1 MCSAICWAH
10 FHYCK
15 EHCENKRLRKED
27 IIMKLSRYNI
37 EKKEDKSC
45 LIYNTV
51 TSAILELDTDYEK
64 SYYEMKEGK
73 KCSKPDLESALLEG
87 GMLVEDDKDEFAELL
102 IRNKIERFADSN
114 LTLTIAPT
122 MACNFC
128 CPYCYEKGR
137 EYITM
142 SETVQD
148 QLTSQL
154 KEKYQHIHELTVS
167 WYGGEPLLAIE
178 TIEKLTKKIKS
189 VLPLGCK
196 YNADMVTNGYKL
208 TRRVAEKL
216 KDMDIH
222 YIQVTLDG
230 SKQAHD
236 SRRILHNHQPTF
248 EHILDNIRECA
259 DILNISIRINVD
271 KTNINE
277 ATAMLKFIF
286 LLLLLYVGK
295 EIVCYVNKILYIR
308 IQTNAAFSL
317 NFEIVNHLKKVSPL
331 VIGRTDLSYL
341 SQRINND
348 ANDVLIFFI
357 SSLTE
362 LIFSVFSAGIILF
375 MIWKMD
381 SIAFIVTMFLLALY
395 FFIYIGFKKRI
406 YNCSYGMKE
415 EKSNFFSRLQEQL
428 EKIEF
433 IKIHSMDSFFLNRL
447 VASYQKLYRS
457 IFKQQATIQAF
468 ANLEGIVGAISVC
481 ILLWIGGKKIL
492 TGDMQIGYFYM
503 ISVYFNMILEYG
515 KEIVAYGQEYQE
527 AYVSFERIKSILEI
541 KEQSKGCIRLNEIK
555 QIRIQD
561 LNFAYDQK
569 ETIKSFSTNLKKGKV
584 YGLKGENGCG
594 KSTLIKILMGM
605 YVDEY
610 QGNIIWNDTEMR
622 NLDMDY
628 IREHVISVT
637 EQEPT
642 LIADTIYNNIAL
654 YRKLDVKCIQRAV
667 DCFGD
672 SILKRDNWDLQIN
685 EKSSNISGGEKQKI
699 AIIRQVVQ
707 DGQVMI
713 FDEPTSAMDE
723 SGKKQFLQLIDQI
736 KNHKIIIIVSHDN
749 AILNTCDEILIL

>member
-1 MCSAICWAH
+1 
-10 FHYCK
+10 
-15 EHCENKRLRKED
+15 
-27 IIMKLSRYNI
+27 MKLSRYNI

-236 SRRILHNHQPTF
+236 SRRILH
-248 EHILDNIRECA
+248 
-259 DILNISIRINVD
+259 
-271 KTNINE
+271 
-277 ATAMLKFIF
+277 
-286 LLLLLYVGK
+286 
-295 EIVCYVNKILYIR
+295 
-308 IQTNAAFSL
+308 
-317 NFEIVNHLKKVSPL
+317 
-331 VIGRTDLSYL
+331 
-341 SQRINND
+341 
-348 ANDVLIFFI
+348 
-357 SSLTE
+357 
-362 LIFSVFSAGIILF
+362 
-375 MIWKMD
+375 
-381 SIAFIVTMFLLALY
+381 
-395 FFIYIGFKKRI
+395 
-406 YNCSYGMKE
+406 
-415 EKSNFFSRLQEQL
+415 
-428 EKIEF
+428 
-433 IKIHSMDSFFLNRL
+433 
-447 VASYQKLYRS
+447 
-457 IFKQQATIQAF
+457 
-468 ANLEGIVGAISVC
+468 
-481 ILLWIGGKKIL
+481 
-492 TGDMQIGYFYM
+492 
-503 ISVYFNMILEYG
+503 
-515 KEIVAYGQEYQE
+515 
-527 AYVSFERIKSILEI
+527 
-541 KEQSKGCIRLNEIK
+541 
-555 QIRIQD
+555 
-561 LNFAYDQK
+561 
-569 ETIKSFSTNLKKGKV
+569 
-584 YGLKGENGCG
+584 
-594 KSTLIKILMGM
+594 
-605 YVDEY
+605 
-610 QGNIIWNDTEMR
+610 
-622 NLDMDY
+622 
-628 IREHVISVT
+628 
-637 EQEPT
+637 
-642 LIADTIYNNIAL
+642 TIYNNIAL

>member
-37 EKKEDKSC
+37 EKKEDKRC

-236 SRRILHNHQPTF
+236 SRRILY
-248 EHILDNIRECA
+248 R
-259 DILNISIRINVD
+259 
-271 KTNINE
+271 
-277 ATAMLKFIF
+277 F
-286 LLLLLYVGK
+286 L
-295 EIVCYVNKILYIR
+295 
-308 IQTNAAFSL
+308 
-317 NFEIVNHLKKVSPL
+317 
-331 VIGRTDLSYL
+331 
-341 SQRINND
+341 
-348 ANDVLIFFI
+348 
-357 SSLTE
+357 
-362 LIFSVFSAGIILF
+362 
-375 MIWKMD
+375 
-381 SIAFIVTMFLLALY
+381 
-395 FFIYIGFKKRI
+395 
-406 YNCSYGMKE
+406 
-415 EKSNFFSRLQEQL
+415 
-428 EKIEF
+428 
-433 IKIHSMDSFFLNRL
+433 
-447 VASYQKLYRS
+447 
-457 IFKQQATIQAF
+457 
-468 ANLEGIVGAISVC
+468 
-481 ILLWIGGKKIL
+481 
-492 TGDMQIGYFYM
+492 
-503 ISVYFNMILEYG
+503 
-515 KEIVAYGQEYQE
+515 
-527 AYVSFERIKSILEI
+527 
-541 KEQSKGCIRLNEIK
+541 
-555 QIRIQD
+555 
-561 LNFAYDQK
+561 
-569 ETIKSFSTNLKKGKV
+569 
-584 YGLKGENGCG
+584 
-594 KSTLIKILMGM
+594 
-605 YVDEY
+605 
-610 QGNIIWNDTEMR
+610 
-622 NLDMDY
+622 
-628 IREHVISVT
+628 
-637 EQEPT
+637 
-642 LIADTIYNNIAL
+642 
-654 YRKLDVKCIQRAV
+654 
-667 DCFGD
+667 
-672 SILKRDNWDLQIN
+672 
-685 EKSSNISGGEKQKI
+685 
-699 AIIRQVVQ
+699 
-707 DGQVMI
+707 
-713 FDEPTSAMDE
+713 E
-723 SGKKQFLQLIDQI
+723 S
-736 KNHKIIIIVSHDN
+736 
-749 AILNTCDEILIL
+749 

>member
-1 MCSAICWAH
+1 
-10 FHYCK
+10 
-15 EHCENKRLRKED
+15 
-27 IIMKLSRYNI
+27 MKLSRYNI

-277 ATAMLKFIF
+277 ATEIF
-286 LLLLLYVGK
+286 
-295 EIVCYVNKILYIR
+295 
-308 IQTNAAFSL
+308 
-317 NFEIVNHLKKVSPL
+317 
-331 VIGRTDLSYL
+331 D
-341 SQRINND
+341 
-348 ANDVLIFFI
+348 
-357 SSLTE
+357 
-362 LIFSVFSAGIILF
+362 
-375 MIWKMD
+375 W
-381 SIAFIVTMFLLALY
+381 
-395 FFIYIGFKKRI
+395 
-406 YNCSYGMKE
+406 
-415 EKSNFFSRLQEQL
+415 L
-428 EKIEF
+428 E
-433 IKIHSMDSFFLNRL
+433 R
-447 VASYQKLYRS
+447 
-457 IFKQQATIQAF
+457 
-468 ANLEGIVGAISVC
+468 
-481 ILLWIGGKKIL
+481 
-492 TGDMQIGYFYM
+492 
-503 ISVYFNMILEYG
+503 
-515 KEIVAYGQEYQE
+515 
-527 AYVSFERIKSILEI
+527 
-541 KEQSKGCIRLNEIK
+541 
-555 QIRIQD
+555 
-561 LNFAYDQK
+561 
-569 ETIKSFSTNLKKGKV
+569 
-584 YGLKGENGCG
+584 YGLKGRVGYYLAPVDDINGVC
-594 KSTLIKILMGM
+594 
-605 YVDEY
+605 
-610 QGNIIWNDTEMR
+610 
-622 NLDMDY
+622 
-628 IREHVISVT
+628 
-637 EQEPT
+637 
-642 LIADTIYNNIAL
+642 NNHICMERPQYA
-654 YRKLDVKCIQRAV
+654 KEEIDVKCIQRAV

>member
-1 MCSAICWAH
+1 
-10 FHYCK
+10 
-15 EHCENKRLRKED
+15 
-27 IIMKLSRYNI
+27 MKLSRYNI

-64 SYYEMKEGK
+64 TYYEMKEGK

-142 SETVQD
+142 SEAVQD

-248 EHILDNIRECA
+248 EYILDNIRECA

-277 ATAMLKFIF
+277 ATEIFDWLERYGLKGR
-286 LLLLLYVGK
+286 VG
-295 EIVCYVNKILYIR
+295 Y
-308 IQTNAAFSL
+308 
-317 NFEIVNHLKKVSPL
+317 
-331 VIGRTDLSYL
+331 YL
-341 SQRINND
+341 APVDDIN
-348 ANDVLIFFI
+348 
-357 SSLTE
+357 
-362 LIFSVFSAGIILF
+362 G
-375 MIWKMD
+375 
-381 SIAFIVTMFLLALY
+381 
-395 FFIYIGFKKRI
+395 
-406 YNCSYGMKE
+406 
-415 EKSNFFSRLQEQL
+415 
-428 EKIEF
+428 
-433 IKIHSMDSFFLNRL
+433 
-447 VASYQKLYRS
+447 
-457 IFKQQATIQAF
+457 
-468 ANLEGIVGAISVC
+468 VC

>member
-1 MCSAICWAH
+1 MIIPMTDDERRLTEEYLYLVPEMVKKLTSRCAYVSYDEQQDLLQAGNLALCKAAMNYDNTRPFAVYAKVAIRNAIYSYWRKLQKERKYTCSMYASSEFDMEPLLVDQKTELWQEQCMNQEPIYKHLQSLEARSC
-10 FHYCK
+10 
-15 EHCENKRLRKED
+15 NTLRKGIH

-248 EHILDNIRECA
+248 KHILDNIRECA

-277 ATAMLKFIF
+277 ATEIF
-286 LLLLLYVGK
+286 
-295 EIVCYVNKILYIR
+295 
-308 IQTNAAFSL
+308 
-317 NFEIVNHLKKVSPL
+317 
-331 VIGRTDLSYL
+331 D
-341 SQRINND
+341 
-348 ANDVLIFFI
+348 
-357 SSLTE
+357 
-362 LIFSVFSAGIILF
+362 
-375 MIWKMD
+375 W
-381 SIAFIVTMFLLALY
+381 
-395 FFIYIGFKKRI
+395 
-406 YNCSYGMKE
+406 
-415 EKSNFFSRLQEQL
+415 L
-428 EKIEF
+428 E
-433 IKIHSMDSFFLNRL
+433 R
-447 VASYQKLYRS
+447 
-457 IFKQQATIQAF
+457 
-468 ANLEGIVGAISVC
+468 
-481 ILLWIGGKKIL
+481 
-492 TGDMQIGYFYM
+492 
-503 ISVYFNMILEYG
+503 
-515 KEIVAYGQEYQE
+515 
-527 AYVSFERIKSILEI
+527 
-541 KEQSKGCIRLNEIK
+541 
-555 QIRIQD
+555 
-561 LNFAYDQK
+561 
-569 ETIKSFSTNLKKGKV
+569 
-584 YGLKGENGCG
+584 YGLKGRVGYYLAPVDDING
-594 KSTLIKILMGM
+594 
-605 YVDEY
+605 V
-610 QGNIIWNDTEMR
+610 
-622 NLDMDY
+622 
-628 IREHVISVT
+628 
-637 EQEPT
+637 
-642 LIADTIYNNIAL
+642 
-654 YRKLDVKCIQRAV
+654 
-667 DCFGD
+667 
-672 SILKRDNWDLQIN
+672 
-685 EKSSNISGGEKQKI
+685 
-699 AIIRQVVQ
+699 
-707 DGQVMI
+707 
-713 FDEPTSAMDE
+713 
-723 SGKKQFLQLIDQI
+723 
-736 KNHKIIIIVSHDN
+736 
-749 AILNTCDEILIL
+749 

>member
-1 MCSAICWAH
+1 
-10 FHYCK
+10 
-15 EHCENKRLRKED
+15 
-27 IIMKLSRYNI
+27 MKLSRYNI

-64 SYYEMKEGK
+64 TYYEMKEGK

-142 SETVQD
+142 SEAVQD

-248 EHILDNIRECA
+248 EYILDNIRECA

-277 ATAMLKFIF
+277 ATEIFDWLERYGLKGR
-286 LLLLLYVGK
+286 VG
-295 EIVCYVNKILYIR
+295 Y
-308 IQTNAAFSL
+308 
-317 NFEIVNHLKKVSPL
+317 
-331 VIGRTDLSYL
+331 YL
-341 SQRINND
+341 APVDDING
-348 ANDVLIFFI
+348 V
-357 SSLTE
+357 
-362 LIFSVFSAGIILF
+362 
-375 MIWKMD
+375 
-381 SIAFIVTMFLLALY
+381 
-395 FFIYIGFKKRI
+395 
-406 YNCSYGMKE
+406 
-415 EKSNFFSRLQEQL
+415 
-428 EKIEF
+428 
-433 IKIHSMDSFFLNRL
+433 
-447 VASYQKLYRS
+447 
-457 IFKQQATIQAF
+457 
-468 ANLEGIVGAISVC
+468 
-481 ILLWIGGKKIL
+481 
-492 TGDMQIGYFYM
+492 
-503 ISVYFNMILEYG
+503 
-515 KEIVAYGQEYQE
+515 YGQEYQE

>member
-1 MCSAICWAH
+1 
-10 FHYCK
+10 
-15 EHCENKRLRKED
+15 
-27 IIMKLSRYNI
+27 MKLSRYNI

-277 ATAMLKFIF
+277 ATEIF
-286 LLLLLYVGK
+286 
-295 EIVCYVNKILYIR
+295 
-308 IQTNAAFSL
+308 
-317 NFEIVNHLKKVSPL
+317 
-331 VIGRTDLSYL
+331 D
-341 SQRINND
+341 
-348 ANDVLIFFI
+348 
-357 SSLTE
+357 
-362 LIFSVFSAGIILF
+362 
-375 MIWKMD
+375 W
-381 SIAFIVTMFLLALY
+381 
-395 FFIYIGFKKRI
+395 
-406 YNCSYGMKE
+406 
-415 EKSNFFSRLQEQL
+415 L
-428 EKIEF
+428 E
-433 IKIHSMDSFFLNRL
+433 R
-447 VASYQKLYRS
+447 
-457 IFKQQATIQAF
+457 
-468 ANLEGIVGAISVC
+468 
-481 ILLWIGGKKIL
+481 
-492 TGDMQIGYFYM
+492 
-503 ISVYFNMILEYG
+503 
-515 KEIVAYGQEYQE
+515 
-527 AYVSFERIKSILEI
+527 
-541 KEQSKGCIRLNEIK
+541 
-555 QIRIQD
+555 
-561 LNFAYDQK
+561 
-569 ETIKSFSTNLKKGKV
+569 
-584 YGLKGENGCG
+584 YGLKGRVGYYLAPVDDINGVCNNHICMERPQYAKEEIAFYKEG
-594 KSTLIKILMGM
+594 IKRGFM
-605 YVDEY
+605 Y
-610 QGNIIWNDTEMR
+610 QG
-622 NLDMDY
+622 
-628 IREHVISVT
+628 V
-637 EQEPT
+637 
-642 LIADTIYNNIAL
+642 
-654 YRKLDVKCIQRAV
+654 KLDVKCIQRAV

>member
-1 MCSAICWAH
+1 
-10 FHYCK
+10 
-15 EHCENKRLRKED
+15 
-27 IIMKLSRYNI
+27 MKLSRYNI

-277 ATAMLKFIF
+277 ATEIFDWLERYGLKGR
-286 LLLLLYVGK
+286 VGYYLAPVDDINGVCNNHICMERPQYAK
-295 EIVCYVNKILYIR
+295 E
-308 IQTNAAFSL
+308 
-317 NFEIVNHLKKVSPL
+317 E
-331 VIGRTDLSYL
+331 
-341 SQRINND
+341 
-348 ANDVLIFFI
+348 
-357 SSLTE
+357 
-362 LIFSVFSAGIILF
+362 
-375 MIWKMD
+375 
-381 SIAFIVTMFLLALY
+381 IAFY
-395 FFIYIGFKKRI
+395 K
-406 YNCSYGMKE
+406 
-415 EKSNFFSRLQEQL
+415 
-428 EKIEF
+428 
-433 IKIHSMDSFFLNRL
+433 
-447 VASYQKLYRS
+447 
-457 IFKQQATIQAF
+457 
-468 ANLEGIVGAISVC
+468 EGIKRGFMYQGVKPSNYGVCGAISLNSFV
-481 ILLWIGGKKIL
+481 IGPDGALYKCWN
-492 TGDMQIGYFYM
+492 DIGYSERSIGNLEKGIKLTNKFVEWLSYDVVKDQECKDCSFFPVCYGGCAAYKNK
-503 ISVYFNMILEYG
+503 ICSSVKWN
-515 KEIVAYGQEYQE
+515 AEYQE